1 MYFIQGIKPKDGNK
15 MRNKINTRYSV
26 IAAIK
31 IMAKKRFPLDPW
43 RQWSFASR
51 CLRLAVKK
59 GIY

>member
-1 MYFIQGIKPKDGNK
+1 
-15 MRNKINTRYSV
+15 MRNKINIRYSI